1 MLRTY
6 NTARN
11 NICLSVDFLVI
22 IIHRYFLY
30 AKKKKLIQ
38 FSLWRFVLNLFCLYS
53 IFIILIVLPA
63 FSIIFKFSFS
73 LNLITVSLF
82 HLNWKISFGFLS
94 IKENLLR
101 LFELASK
108 MQEIWPC
115 IEQAMLSVT

>member
-30 AKKKKLIQ
+30 EKKKKLIQ
-38 FSLWRFVLNLFCLYS
+38 FSLWRFVLNLFCFYS

-63 FSIIFKFSFS
+63 FSIIFKFSFG

-82 HLNWKISFGFLS
+82 HLNCKISFGFLS

-115 IEQAMLSVT
+115 IEQAMLPVT